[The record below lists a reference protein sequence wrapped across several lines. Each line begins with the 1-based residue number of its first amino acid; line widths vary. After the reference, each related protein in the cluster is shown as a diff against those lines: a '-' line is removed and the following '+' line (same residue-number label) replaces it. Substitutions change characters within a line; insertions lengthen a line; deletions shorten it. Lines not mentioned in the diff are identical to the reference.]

1 MQIST
6 VQLVA
11 MELPAFHVPSQM
23 HQLERH
29 INPAGMGG
37 EGSLQFAFSYISV
50 FLPQLF
56 AVISLL
62 LLLLLLF
69 LKPIVKSK
77 SR

>member
-11 MELPAFHVPSQM
+11 KESPAFHVPSQM

-37 EGSLQFAFSYISV
+37 EGILQSAFSNFSV
-50 FLPQLF
+50 LPNATIVVQSFLF
-56 AVISLL
+56 ETYSGI
-62 LLLLLLF
+62 
-69 LKPIVKSK
+69 
-77 SR
+77 